1 MNVSYPSIYAECLKP
16 PHLLIAGATGSGKSV
31 IINGIIYAA
40 LAHSPR
46 EVEFI
51 MIDPKRVEL
60 IDYKKIPHTIL
71 YASEPQT
78 MRDALQRAQ
87 ALCDIRFQK
96 MQRKHIKKY
105 DGSAVYI
112 VIDELADLMLTDK
125 SIKPML
131 QRIAQIGRAAS
142 VHIIAATQTPISKVL
157 PTEIKCNFDSRIGLR
172 TRSAQ
177 DSRNIIGMTGL
188 EKLPAYGEGIFMGP
202 QAFTHY
208 KFPMI
213 SDAERE
219 KLIKYWTRPKLF
231 TLFSKSR
238 K

>member
-46 EVEFI
+46 EIEFI

-60 IDYKKIPHTIL
+60 IEYKTLPHVIR
-71 YASEPQT
+71 YASEPDA
-78 MRDALQRAQ
+78 MRNALIYARE
-87 ALCDIRFQK
+87 LCDVRFTE
-96 MQRKHIKKY
+96 MQRKRIKQY

-112 VIDELADLMLTDK
+112 IIDELADLMLTDK
-125 SIKPML
+125 STKTML
-131 QRIAQIGRAAS
+131 QRIAQIGRAAA

-188 EKLPAYGEGIFMGP
+188 EKLPSYGEGIFMGP
-202 QAFTHY
+202 QTFTHY
-208 KFPMI
+208 AFPMI
-213 SDAERE
+213 SNAERE
-219 KLIKYWTRPKLF
+219 KLIEYWTKPKLF
-231 TLFSKSR
+231 TLFHRSR

>member
-1 MNVSYPSIYAECLKP
+1 MAQ
-16 PHLLIAGATGSGKSV
+16 
-31 IINGIIYAA
+31 
-40 LAHSPR
+40 SPR
-46 EVEFI
+46 DINFI

-60 IDYKKIPHTIL
+60 IDYKRIPHTIL
-71 YASEPQT
+71 YASESQA

-87 ALCDIRFQK
+87 ALCDIRFQE
-96 MQRKHIKKY
+96 MQRKRIKKY
-105 DGSAVYI
+105 DGSAVYLI
-112 VIDELADLMLTDK
+112 IDELADLMLTDK
-125 SIKPML
+125 TTKPTL
-131 QRIAQIGRAAS
+131 QRIAQIGRAAE

-177 DSRNIIGMTGL
+177 DSRNIIGIPGL
-188 EKLPAYGEGIFMGP
+188 EKLPAYGEGILMGP

-219 KLIKYWTRPKLF
+219 NLIKYWTKPKLF